1 MLMPTLRLPPARDQS
16 GFTLV
21 EVLVA
26 MVTGIVVTGALFAIL
41 EFSTEQT
48 ARGSEIAQANQA
60 GRSAMTHV
68 VDELHSACLSSGFSP
83 VKSGSN
89 ATKLVFVNGYFP
101 EAINEKTQPEY
112 DFVRKDTIEYSSV
125 KAQLTDATALASG
138 EAEASGEYPWKAAT
152 TVLLAEKISPAEV
165 SSKEEPIFS
174 YEKYATKSTTGS
186 GEAASTLTPMTIPE
200 VEAKPAEVA
209 AVRISFR
216 TSYAHKEVRLSSAS
230 EKGTSVDQTTLTTF
244 ALGAPNSEATITA
257 GPCE

>member
-1 MLMPTLRLPPARDQS
+1 MGTPALPPLRDQS

-26 MVTGIVVTGALFAIL
+26 MVTGIIVTGALFAIL

-48 ARGSEIAQANQA
+48 ARVSEVAQATQV
-60 GRSAMTHV
+60 GRGAMTHV

-112 DFVRKDTIEYSSV
+112 DFVRKDTIEYSSA
-125 KAQLTDATALASG
+125 KGELTDATALASG

-152 TVLLAEKISPAEV
+152 TELLAEKISPAEV
-165 SSKEEPIFS
+165 SGKEEPIFS
-174 YEKYATKSTTGS
+174 YEKYNTKSATGS
-186 GEAASTLTPMTIPE
+186 GEAASTLTPMTVAE
-200 VEAKPAEVA
+200 VESKPAEVA

-216 TSYAHKEVRLSSAS
+216 TSYYHKEIKLSAS
-230 EKGTSVDQTTLTTF
+230 NEKGTSVDQTTLTTF